1 MGVTGLWMLLAPGGR
16 QVSMESLSGQT
27 LAVDASIWLTQFVKA
42 MRDPDDGT
50 MMRNAHLLGTFYR
63 ISKLLTHGI
72 RPVFVFDGDTPAIK
86 LKTLQQRRSRREKS
100 QDTLTQTAKKLLIKQ
115 QREKG
120 SKQLP
125 PSEVPRSPAA
135 KPVEAFQYDAM
146 SSEEKS
152 ADDGNDSDYD
162 ATWMV
167 DVENF
172 EAYQRNRRQDARE
185 TFLTL
190 AGKPEEYSMAQI
202 STFLKASKLKRDMNS
217 RKSAIDS
224 PESGRRIASEG
235 GRRYIYTK
243 ASAPHAL
250 DESSVG
256 RSSEHVR
263 IQAAKSVDATA
274 KQDCAVFSPT
284 TLDTKHPS
292 WFSAGKKDAPVV
304 LDWATDEV
312 FVKCDLPNAFK
323 LASDAPPSDLAHET
337 SKQSSH
343 DDHTPVQAKA
353 ASSTPDDESD
363 IEWEDVVAPP
373 ELEHAVST
381 QADKSCSTDLGTT
394 SPFDEKP
401 RQATLGSDT
410 SDFEWEENTDEVPS
424 KPLPTQYNEAAT
436 SSDVLER
443 LSPAKELV
451 HSKDDD
457 EGKED
462 VTTSA
467 LHAAMSTATNLTQ
480 WAAGAVKRAILA
492 HKQLGTQFEAA
503 TQSHSPLNKTAS
515 PETMRYLPRGSPE
528 ESPMRYLPRDNAVPQ
543 ALPSPLDESEADLR
557 KLRNQKLRDV
567 DGVTDEMKSQVMDL
581 LRLFGVPFVV
591 CPMEAEAQCATLEQL
606 GLVQGIITDDS
617 DIFAFGGKKV
627 YKNMFKDSKFVEAY
641 FAADLE
647 RELGLDQE
655 RMIALALLLGSDY
668 TDGINGIGIVNAAE
682 IVGAFGGLE
691 GLRHFGTWVNSFD
704 ITDDLKKPKK
714 VSADELAALSPL
726 ERFKLTHQSI
736 RRNWNVSAIFPNPHV
751 IKAYQYPDTDKS
763 TARFSWSVP
772 DLANLRVFC
781 GQEFGWPID
790 TVDSKLLPVVRAVS
804 RGFQAQTRIDGYFTS
819 YNDNIKYAKI
829 RSKRLKAVVNDIKGL
844 KKPRKH
850 EHD

>member
-1 MGVTGLWMLLAPGGR
+1 MSYIGIAHSLRGIHPNRRPVHGVLDAHDMDRNHDISSDRVVVENFFGRVCTLWKISLATYTWGEKNYNTIQRTTFAFTNFHLSLMPFRAEDKGFYRSTECECWSRELTEAMGVTGLWMLLAPGGR

-42 MRDPDDGT
+42 MRDPEDGT

-172 EAYQRNRRQDARE
+172 EAYQRDRRQDARE

-274 KQDCAVFSPT
+274 KQDGAVFSPT
-284 TLDTKHPS
+284 TLDTKLPG
-292 WFSAGKKDAPVV
+292 WFSAGKRDPPVV
-304 LDWATDEV
+304 LHWATDEV
-312 FVKCDLPNAFK
+312 SVKCDLPNAFK
-323 LASDAPPSDLAHET
+323 LDAPPSALAHET

-343 DDHTPVQAKA
+343 DDHTP
-353 ASSTPDDESD
+353 
-363 IEWEDVVAPP
+363 
-373 ELEHAVST
+373 
-381 QADKSCSTDLGTT
+381 
-394 SPFDEKP
+394 
-401 RQATLGSDT
+401 
-410 SDFEWEENTDEVPS
+410 
-424 KPLPTQYNEAAT
+424 
-436 SSDVLER
+436 
-443 LSPAKELV
+443 
-451 HSKDDD
+451 
-457 EGKED
+457 
-462 VTTSA
+462 
-467 LHAAMSTATNLTQ
+467 
-480 WAAGAVKRAILA
+480 
-492 HKQLGTQFEAA
+492 
-503 TQSHSPLNKTAS
+503 
-515 PETMRYLPRGSPE
+515 
-528 ESPMRYLPRDNAVPQ
+528 
-543 ALPSPLDESEADLR
+543 
-557 KLRNQKLRDV
+557 
-567 DGVTDEMKSQVMDL
+567 
-581 LRLFGVPFVV
+581 
-591 CPMEAEAQCATLEQL
+591 
-606 GLVQGIITDDS
+606 
-617 DIFAFGGKKV
+617 
-627 YKNMFKDSKFVEAY
+627 
-641 FAADLE
+641 
-647 RELGLDQE
+647 
-655 RMIALALLLGSDY
+655 
-668 TDGINGIGIVNAAE
+668 
-682 IVGAFGGLE
+682 
-691 GLRHFGTWVNSFD
+691 
-704 ITDDLKKPKK
+704 
-714 VSADELAALSPL
+714 
-726 ERFKLTHQSI
+726 
-736 RRNWNVSAIFPNPHV
+736 
-751 IKAYQYPDTDKS
+751 
-763 TARFSWSVP
+763 
-772 DLANLRVFC
+772 
-781 GQEFGWPID
+781 
-790 TVDSKLLPVVRAVS
+790 
-804 RGFQAQTRIDGYFTS
+804 
-819 YNDNIKYAKI
+819 
-829 RSKRLKAVVNDIKGL
+829 
-844 KKPRKH
+844 
-850 EHD
+850 

>member
-1 MGVTGLWMLLAPGGR
+1 
-16 QVSMESLSGQT
+16 MESLSGQT

-42 MRDPDDGT
+42 MRDPEDGT

-172 EAYQRNRRQDARE
+172 EAYQRDRRQDARE

-274 KQDCAVFSPT
+274 KQDGAVFSPT

-292 WFSAGKKDAPVV
+292 WFSAGKRDAPVV
-304 LDWATDEV
+304 LHWATDEV
-312 FVKCDLPNAFK
+312 SVKCDLPNAFK
-323 LASDAPPSDLAHET
+323 LDAPPSALAHET

-343 DDHTPVQAKA
+343 DDHTP
-353 ASSTPDDESD
+353 
-363 IEWEDVVAPP
+363 
-373 ELEHAVST
+373 
-381 QADKSCSTDLGTT
+381 
-394 SPFDEKP
+394 
-401 RQATLGSDT
+401 
-410 SDFEWEENTDEVPS
+410 
-424 KPLPTQYNEAAT
+424 
-436 SSDVLER
+436 
-443 LSPAKELV
+443 
-451 HSKDDD
+451 
-457 EGKED
+457 
-462 VTTSA
+462 
-467 LHAAMSTATNLTQ
+467 
-480 WAAGAVKRAILA
+480 
-492 HKQLGTQFEAA
+492 
-503 TQSHSPLNKTAS
+503 
-515 PETMRYLPRGSPE
+515 
-528 ESPMRYLPRDNAVPQ
+528 
-543 ALPSPLDESEADLR
+543 
-557 KLRNQKLRDV
+557 
-567 DGVTDEMKSQVMDL
+567 
-581 LRLFGVPFVV
+581 
-591 CPMEAEAQCATLEQL
+591 
-606 GLVQGIITDDS
+606 
-617 DIFAFGGKKV
+617 
-627 YKNMFKDSKFVEAY
+627 
-641 FAADLE
+641 
-647 RELGLDQE
+647 
-655 RMIALALLLGSDY
+655 
-668 TDGINGIGIVNAAE
+668 
-682 IVGAFGGLE
+682 
-691 GLRHFGTWVNSFD
+691 
-704 ITDDLKKPKK
+704 
-714 VSADELAALSPL
+714 
-726 ERFKLTHQSI
+726 
-736 RRNWNVSAIFPNPHV
+736 
-751 IKAYQYPDTDKS
+751 
-763 TARFSWSVP
+763 
-772 DLANLRVFC
+772 
-781 GQEFGWPID
+781 
-790 TVDSKLLPVVRAVS
+790 
-804 RGFQAQTRIDGYFTS
+804 
-819 YNDNIKYAKI
+819 
-829 RSKRLKAVVNDIKGL
+829 
-844 KKPRKH
+844 
-850 EHD
+850 

>member
-1 MGVTGLWMLLAPGGR
+1 
-16 QVSMESLSGQT
+16 
-27 LAVDASIWLTQFVKA
+27 
-42 MRDPDDGT
+42 
-50 MMRNAHLLGTFYR
+50 
-63 ISKLLTHGI
+63 
-72 RPVFVFDGDTPAIK
+72 
-86 LKTLQQRRSRREKS
+86 
-100 QDTLTQTAKKLLIKQ
+100 
-115 QREKG
+115 
-120 SKQLP
+120 
-125 PSEVPRSPAA
+125 
-135 KPVEAFQYDAM
+135 
-146 SSEEKS
+146 
-152 ADDGNDSDYD
+152 
-162 ATWMV
+162 
-167 DVENF
+167 
-172 EAYQRNRRQDARE
+172 
-185 TFLTL
+185 
-190 AGKPEEYSMAQI
+190 
-202 STFLKASKLKRDMNS
+202 
-217 RKSAIDS
+217 
-224 PESGRRIASEG
+224 
-235 GRRYIYTK
+235 
-243 ASAPHAL
+243 
-250 DESSVG
+250 
-256 RSSEHVR
+256 
-263 IQAAKSVDATA
+263 
-274 KQDCAVFSPT
+274 
-284 TLDTKHPS
+284 
-292 WFSAGKKDAPVV
+292 
-304 LDWATDEV
+304 
-312 FVKCDLPNAFK
+312 
-323 LASDAPPSDLAHET
+323 
-337 SKQSSH
+337 
-343 DDHTPVQAKA
+343 
-353 ASSTPDDESD
+353 
-363 IEWEDVVAPP
+363 
-373 ELEHAVST
+373 
-381 QADKSCSTDLGTT
+381 
-394 SPFDEKP
+394 
-401 RQATLGSDT
+401 
-410 SDFEWEENTDEVPS
+410 
-424 KPLPTQYNEAAT
+424 
-436 SSDVLER
+436 
-443 LSPAKELV
+443 
-451 HSKDDD
+451 
-457 EGKED
+457 
-462 VTTSA
+462 
-467 LHAAMSTATNLTQ
+467 MSTATNLTQ

-515 PETMRYLPRGSPE
+515 PETMQYLPRGSPE

-543 ALPSPLDESEADLR
+543 ALPSALDESEADLR

-655 RMIALALLLGSDY
+655 RMVSLAWKSYSWVYSIALALLLGSDY

-691 GLRHFGTWVNSFD
+691 GLRHVRCFVLTIFGTWVNSFD

-819 YNDNIKYAKI
+819 YNDNIKYAKV
-829 RSKRLKAVVNDIKGL
+829 RLLYLVHFTQIESHFAK
-844 KKPRKH
+844 
-850 EHD
+850 

>member
-1 MGVTGLWMLLAPGGR
+1 
-16 QVSMESLSGQT
+16 MESLSGQT

-42 MRDPDDGT
+42 MRDPEDGT

-167 DVENF
+167 DAENF
-172 EAYQRNRRQDARE
+172 EAYQRDRRQDARE

-274 KQDCAVFSPT
+274 KQDGAVFSPT

-292 WFSAGKKDAPVV
+292 WFSAGKRDAPVV

-312 FVKCDLPNAFK
+312 SVKCDLPNAFK
-323 LASDAPPSDLAHET
+323 LDAPPSDLAHET

-353 ASSTPDDESD
+353 AST
-363 IEWEDVVAPP
+363 
-373 ELEHAVST
+373 
-381 QADKSCSTDLGTT
+381 
-394 SPFDEKP
+394 
-401 RQATLGSDT
+401 
-410 SDFEWEENTDEVPS
+410 
-424 KPLPTQYNEAAT
+424 
-436 SSDVLER
+436 
-443 LSPAKELV
+443 
-451 HSKDDD
+451 
-457 EGKED
+457 
-462 VTTSA
+462 
-467 LHAAMSTATNLTQ
+467 
-480 WAAGAVKRAILA
+480 
-492 HKQLGTQFEAA
+492 
-503 TQSHSPLNKTAS
+503 
-515 PETMRYLPRGSPE
+515 
-528 ESPMRYLPRDNAVPQ
+528 
-543 ALPSPLDESEADLR
+543 LPSALDESEADLR

-606 GLVQGIITDDS
+606 GLVQGIITDD
-617 DIFAFGGKKV
+617 
-627 YKNMFKDSKFVEAY
+627 
-641 FAADLE
+641 
-647 RELGLDQE
+647 R
-655 RMIALALLLGSDY
+655 
-668 TDGINGIGIVNAAE
+668 
-682 IVGAFGGLE
+682 
-691 GLRHFGTWVNSFD
+691 
-704 ITDDLKKPKK
+704 
-714 VSADELAALSPL
+714 
-726 ERFKLTHQSI
+726 
-736 RRNWNVSAIFPNPHV
+736 
-751 IKAYQYPDTDKS
+751 
-763 TARFSWSVP
+763 
-772 DLANLRVFC
+772 
-781 GQEFGWPID
+781 
-790 TVDSKLLPVVRAVS
+790 
-804 RGFQAQTRIDGYFTS
+804 
-819 YNDNIKYAKI
+819 
-829 RSKRLKAVVNDIKGL
+829 
-844 KKPRKH
+844 
-850 EHD
+850 